1 MVSEKVLKELKQKV
15 DQSEFDDEIRH
26 IISSISLLDGAGKT
40 STKSRLLPKQ
50 KVASGISAG
59 QGMSKQDKQQL
70 ADLLAAQETIQSTLR
85 TFQ

>member
-26 IISSISLLDGAGKT
+26 IISSISLLDAAGKT

-50 KVASGISAG
+50 KVASGSGAG
-59 QGMSKQDKQQL
+59 QGMSKQDKQ
-70 ADLLAAQETIQSTLR
+70 
-85 TFQ
+85 